1 MSSGAPRKSGGGFLP
16 EIAEDGASGEVAE
29 IYADIRACGF
39 PMVNL
44 VYRSLATRP
53 EILRL
58 VWEDLKPNF
67 SHEAIDRLADELMPG
82 EMERVTKIPG
92 DVWPAVGIQQDYAAA
107 VKATLASYN
116 YANSRNLLGF
126 HALLDGTEGT
136 GEVKSSGAAGFEG
149 RLLPRHDPVRLSPAI
164 LTLVEGFSRE
174 LAPETAEGVVV
185 PSLLRHLVDSPCLVP
200 LLWTAVTPG
209 IEELETK
216 AAVVSEAAG
225 RLAQLLPCRV
235 RCLDDQFGRRIV
247 ELFSETAA
255 NMLVVGS
262 MFERAAESIGDY
274 AGCGGTHPLCGP

>member
-1 MSSGAPRKSGGGFLP
+1 MSSGAPGKGFLP
-16 EIAEDGASGEVAE
+16 EVAEDEASGEVAE

-44 VYRSLATRP
+44 VYRSIATRP

-67 SHEAIDRLADELMPG
+67 SHQAIDRLAGELMPG
-82 EMERVTKIPG
+82 ELGRVTKIPG
-92 DVWPAVGIQQDYAAA
+92 DVWPAVGVQQDYAAA
-107 VKATLASYN
+107 VRATLAAYN

-126 HALLDGTEGT
+126 HALLNGVEGT
-136 GEVKSSGAAGFEG
+136 GEIKTSDAARFEG
-149 RLLPRHDPVRLSPAI
+149 SLLPRHDPARLSPAA
-164 LTLVEGFSRE
+164 LRLVEGFSRE

-185 PSLLRHLVDSPCLVP
+185 PSLLRHLVDPPCLAP

-209 IEELETK
+209 LEELEAKST
-216 AAVVSEAAG
+216 AISESAG

-235 RCLDDQFGRRIV
+235 KRLDDQFGRRIV

-255 NMLVVGS
+255 NMLIVGS

-274 AGCGGTHPLCGP
+274 AGC